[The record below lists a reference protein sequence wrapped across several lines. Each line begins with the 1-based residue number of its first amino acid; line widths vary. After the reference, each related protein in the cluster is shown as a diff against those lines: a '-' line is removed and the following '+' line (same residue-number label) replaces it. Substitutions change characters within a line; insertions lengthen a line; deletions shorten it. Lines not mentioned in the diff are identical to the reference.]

1 MPDDDLKL
9 FPSHNLDCERN
20 LSVAGVFMEMGSK
33 CSNKNFRAR
42 CVRDNVTLHHSSEVK
57 KLDGEL
63 RALLDQREEEWD
75 AVQRGIKVRHLE
87 SLIQKGK
94 NRENYIDKVLA
105 KCKTWGGPFTK
116 TDEMKVVLTKED
128 EDGQRKILRHEIV
141 FQKATHPN
149 DALLRKELYLINK
162 QTVTTMTYNLGV
174 LLGGDRI
181 QEENDG
187 EVFLPTEADVMSII
201 SSSTIETTNENSTR
215 AATEMTPESEELQ
228 LRENELCVVVWEYKG
243 KMNWYLGFVLEH
255 NEEFAK
261 IEHLQRVAPSSD
273 ENWQYPINYTDIQ
286 YVDKEQILPV
296 EIKADWDYS
305 NDDKSVLHVLNV
317 DEIIKCFADFV

>member
-1 MPDDDLKL
+1 
-9 FPSHNLDCERN
+9 
-20 LSVAGVFMEMGSK
+20 MEMGSK
-33 CSNKNFRAR
+33 CSNKNFHAR

-75 AVQRGIKVRHLE
+75 AAQREIKVRHLE

-141 FQKATHPN
+141 FQKTTHPN

-162 QTVTTMTYNLGV
+162 QTVTTMTFNLGV

-201 SSSTIETTNENSTR
+201 SSSTIETTNENSTT

-228 LRENELCVVVWEYKG
+228 LRVNELCVVVWEYKG
-243 KMNWYLGFVLEH
+243 KMN
-255 NEEFAK
+255 
-261 IEHLQRVAPSSD
+261 
-273 ENWQYPINYTDIQ
+273 
-286 YVDKEQILPV
+286 
-296 EIKADWDYS
+296 
-305 NDDKSVLHVLNV
+305 
-317 DEIIKCFADFV
+317 